1 MDCAITACP
10 ETLAW
15 LGDVVS
21 AMAVDAASLRRP
33 LRRCDLA
40 VCRGTCCHDG
50 VYLGPEEAGMLRR
63 VVAESR
69 DELEAMGLGLP
80 EQTVVYG
87 SWRGTVS
94 GPKTA
99 VRSVAKHGV
108 VADYPA
114 HFPETACVFL
124 LPDARCALQALAMQ
138 RGLPPWFYKPL
149 TCWMHPLAIDGIEEE
164 RPVLV
169 LHDESSDPQRFPDY
183 DGFVSRTHCGRTCAG
198 GEPAWRVLEEEL
210 RFLGGLGGR
219 DLVAEMRD

>member
-1 MDCAITACP
+1 MDRAITACP
-10 ETLAW
+10 ETFAW
-15 LGDVVS
+15 LGEVVS
-21 AMAVDAASLRRP
+21 AMSVDTDSLCRP

-63 VVAESR
+63 LVAESR
-69 DELEAMGLGLP
+69 AEFEAMGLDLP

-99 VRSVAKHGV
+99 VRPEAKHGV
-108 VADYPA
+108 VTDYPA

-124 LPDARCALQALAMQ
+124 LSDARCALQAFAMQ
-138 RGLPPWFYKPL
+138 RGLPPWHYKPL
-149 TCWMHPLAIDGIEEE
+149 TCWMHPLAIDGIEEG
-164 RPVLV
+164 RAVLV
-169 LHDESSDPQRFPDY
+169 LHNESSDPQRFPDY
-183 DGFVSRTHCGRTCAG
+183 DGFVSRTPCGRTCVD

-210 RFLGGLGGR
+210 RFLGELGGR
-219 DLVAEMRD
+219 DLVAEVAG